1 MNRHAK
7 TASRLAKVSGVLF
20 LIFTAIFFFI
30 SMITP
35 ITVTLNDYTTKG
47 RLWELASEPG
57 LFIFLLIMLAIPLV
71 LGITA
76 LIISKKVKTHPT
88 KLQGIFLIAAG
99 IASVVFLVGIL
110 FIVAGVQTLL
120 AKQEQDFLHTP
131 ND

>member
-1 MNRHAK
+1 MNRHAE
-7 TASRLAKVSGVLF
+7 TASRLAKVSGYLF

-35 ITVTLNDYTTKG
+35 ITVTLNDYTTQG

-57 LFIFLLIMLAIPLV
+57 PFIFLLIMLAIPLV
-71 LGITA
+71 LGIIA

-99 IASVVFLVGIL
+99 IASVVFLVGII

-120 AKQEQDFLHTP
+120 AKQEQDFLHTE